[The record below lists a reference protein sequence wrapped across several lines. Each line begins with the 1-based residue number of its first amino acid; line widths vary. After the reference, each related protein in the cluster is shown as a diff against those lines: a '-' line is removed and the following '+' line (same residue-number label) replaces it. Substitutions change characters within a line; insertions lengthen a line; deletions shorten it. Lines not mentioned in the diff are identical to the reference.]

1 MAVDAS
7 SPAWQNYQGG
17 VLTDA
22 DNCGTTLDH
31 AVLAVGYNNNAA
43 TPYLYLQNQWGTGRQ
58 SVRGVTGSGHAVLI
72 GCGVCMLPPG
82 PNVITTA
89 AATLSL
95 STTPAACVQ
104 LGVKPALCTCQRQ
117 RLRAPRV
124 CVVCCRTHPS
134 RSNSHRRSTRHSRQ
148 RRHQAPPPLRR
159 AKLQVAAQPIPP
171 PGRSAVAVACCC
183 YCPYWL
189 LLSRHYKGFHRNE
202 DWGGITL
209 NVSLLLLP
217 PLLLALALA
226 AY

>member
-1 MAVDAS
+1 MI
-7 SPAWQNYQGG
+7 
-17 VLTDA
+17 
-22 DNCGTTLDH
+22 
-31 AVLAVGYNNNAA
+31 
-43 TPYLYLQNQWGTGRQ
+43 GR
-58 SVRGVTGSGHAVLI
+58 GA
-72 GCGVCMLPPG
+72 CMLPPG

-89 AATLSL
+89 AAASSL
-95 STTPAACVQ
+95 LAPAACAQ
-104 LGVKPALCTCQRQ
+104 LGVKLALCTCQHR
-117 RLRAPRV
+117 RLQTPRG
-124 CVVCCRTHPS
+124 CAACYRTHPS
-134 RSNSHRRSTRHSRQ
+134 RSNSHRRSTRRSRQ
-148 RRHQAPPPLRR
+148 RRRQAPPPLRR